1 MPVNVSLFEGKNA
14 SARRCQE
21 YFIHYN
27 YQSIKEI
34 IMWTEE
40 QRNSF
45 PFKQLIEL
53 RAKNIIAVATDRE
66 KMKPMLSS
74 TANIIDI
81 LKRSL
86 LDILLDETLK
96 K

>member
-1 MPVNVSLFEGKNA
+1 MSGIFHPLQLPVNKGD
-14 SARRCQE
+14 
-21 YFIHYN
+21 N
-27 YQSIKEI
+27 YVDGGT
-34 IMWTEE
+34 TELL
-40 QRNSF
+40 
-45 PFKQLIEL
+45 PIGATIEL